1 MEMDIARDVV
11 MVQAIPI
18 TMIITME
25 FIKEILNLMVTQEE
39 VEVTSTQ
46 VLELMDFT
54 NLTISIILNKL
65 PTSASNLYAKNL
77 FNFVLNLYDKESK
90 KINLNME
97 DEIINKTLIKE
108 I

>member
-1 MEMDIARDVV
+1 MEMDIAKVVV
-11 MVQAIPI
+11 MVQALLIM
-18 TMIITME
+18 MIITMG

-65 PTSASNLYAKNL
+65 PT
-77 FNFVLNLYDKESK
+77 
-90 KINLNME
+90 
-97 DEIINKTLIKE
+97 
-108 I
+108 

>member
-1 MEMDIARDVV
+1 MEMDIAKDVV

-39 VEVTSTQ
+39 VAVTNYQ
-46 VLELMDFT
+46 AQELIICGN
-54 NLTISIILNKL
+54 NLKIS
-65 PTSASNLYAKNL
+65 
-77 FNFVLNLYDKESK
+77 
-90 KINLNME
+90 
-97 DEIINKTLIKE
+97 LIFQ